1 MYKMTD
7 EVIGQIGKLVQLAI
21 ITGTDIVDN
30 LRMIE
35 LTQSESD
42 SEKLTLT
49 PEYRAVGESQIKSL
63 LEELEQLDSPV
74 KENEVEV

>member
-21 ITGTDIVDN
+21 ITGTDVIDN

-35 LTQSESD
+35 MTPSD
-42 SEKLTLT
+42 TEDGKLSLT
-49 PEYRAVGESQIKSL
+49 PEYREVANSQLATL
-63 LEELEQLDSPV
+63 LEEV
-74 KENEVEV
+74 ENITQNQEEV

>member
-1 MYKMTD
+1 MTD
-7 EVIGQIGKLVQLAI
+7 EVIAQIGKLVQLAI

-35 LTQSESD
+35 LTPSDSD

-49 PEYRAVGESQIKSL
+49 PMYRTIGESQIKSL
-63 LEELEQLDSPV
+63 LAELEQLDTPA
-74 KENEVEV
+74 EETEVEV